1 MLLALCAGAGLVG
14 GYVGATSPLM
24 VGIFS
29 TWLGWIVALLVIN
42 ILPRV
47 AISYRNSGSIGVAVL
62 MADGFV
68 SGLVLAPILALA
80 AYRSPDIILSALAI
94 TALVFGAVTMY
105 VFTTKRS
112 FSAPRGLMIG
122 LIVAIFGAMLLNG
135 FLQLGSLGV
144 LISLGVGVFGV
155 LSLVYSTGQVLRS
168 SDADSPIPMALM
180 LFAGLFNVFVS
191 TLNILLSLGGGG
203 RRD

>member
-1 MLLALCAGAGLVG
+1 
-14 GYVGATSPLM
+14 
-24 VGIFS
+24 
-29 TWLGWIVALLVIN
+29 
-42 ILPRV
+42 
-47 AISYRNSGSIGVAVL
+47 
-62 MADGFV
+62 
-68 SGLVLAPILALA
+68 
-80 AYRSPDIILSALAI
+80 
-94 TALVFGAVTMY
+94 
-105 VFTTKRS
+105 
-112 FSAPRGLMIG
+112 MIG